1 MTLVVFSAVSVWDY
15 FFFLSVD
22 VLCFA
27 FVMKL
32 KSSQHLLLY
41 HAFIRGQQ
49 AFSLSVDL
57 DGVYRS
63 AGMSRASC
71 NQAQGKWLIPLVMT
85 PARQAQQFS
94 SADTDQ

>member
-1 MTLVVFSAVSVWDY
+1 M
-15 FFFLSVD
+15 
-22 VLCFA
+22 
-27 FVMKL
+27 
-32 KSSQHLLLY
+32 
-41 HAFIRGQQ
+41 
-49 AFSLSVDL
+49 
-57 DGVYRS
+57 YRS